1 MAGGIGGTGSSVST
15 ARTTAGSAVPLTIGR
30 QMALRTASA
39 AVGVPVLIGA
49 IWVGSPYFSVLVA
62 VGAGLGAWELT
73 KMAENVDRRPPP
85 LVTVTWAVCLVAVGY
100 ILAQGFSGD
109 RIPLPFA
116 GRSLS
121 GYKTPWV
128 FVVAAFAYVTWQVR
142 YARSRVP
149 MSDVRLAMGI
159 ALYTG
164 GLLAFGPLMRGL
176 EHGREWVLFTV
187 LVTFAADTSAF
198 FVGRAVGRIPLAPQ
212 ISPGK
217 TREGAVGG
225 LGGAVA
231 ASLMFGALL
240 DIPAPLAAQ
249 IVLGLL
255 IGVAAQAGDLAE
267 SWMKRKTEVKDSGNL
282 IPGHGGVLDRLD
294 SIVPNLPLVYI
305 FAMWVAQ

>member
-1 MAGGIGGTGSSVST
+1 MV
-15 ARTTAGSAVPLTIGR
+15 
-30 QMALRTASA
+30 LRVASA

-49 IWVGSPYFSVLVA
+49 IWVGAPYFSVLA
-62 VGAGLGAWELT
+62 AAAAALGAWELT

-85 LVTVTWAVCLVAVGY
+85 LVTVTWAVCLVAAGY
-100 ILAQGFSGD
+100 ILAQDFSGD

-121 GYKTPWV
+121 GYKTPWI
-128 FVVAAFAYVTWQVR
+128 FIVAAFAYVTWQVR

-149 MSDVRLAMGI
+149 SSDLRLAVGI

-164 GLLAFGPLMRGL
+164 GLLAFGPLLRGL
-176 EHGREWVLFTV
+176 EHGREWVLLSV

-198 FVGRAVGRIPLAPQ
+198 FVGRSVGRIPLAPQ

-217 TREGAVGG
+217 TREGAAGG
-225 LGGAVA
+225 LVGAVA
-231 ASLMFGALL
+231 ACVVLGRLFR
-240 DIPAPLAAQ
+240 IPAALPAQ
-249 IVLGLL
+249 LVLGLL
-255 IGVAAQAGDLAE
+255 IGVAAQVGDLAE
-267 SWMKRKTEVKDSGNL
+267 SWMKRKAEVKDSGNL
-282 IPGHGGVLDRLD
+282 VPGHGGILDRLD

>member
-1 MAGGIGGTGSSVST
+1 
-15 ARTTAGSAVPLTIGR
+15 
-30 QMALRTASA
+30 MALRMASA
-39 AVGVPVLIGA
+39 AVGIPVLIGA
-49 IWVGSPYFSVLVA
+49 VWVGPPYFSVLVA
-62 VGAGLGAWELT
+62 AAAALGAWELM

-85 LVTVTWAVCLVAVGY
+85 LVTVVWAVCLVAIGY
-100 ILAQGFSGD
+100 ILAQDFSGD

-121 GYKTPWV
+121 GHQTPWI
-128 FVVAAFAYVTWQVR
+128 FIVVAFAYVTWQVR

-149 MSDVRLAMGI
+149 TSDVRLAIGI

-164 GLLAFGPLMRGL
+164 GLLAFGPLLRGL
-176 EHGREWVLFTV
+176 EEGREWVLFTL
-187 LVTFAADTSAF
+187 LVTFTADTSAF
-198 FVGRAVGRIPLAPQ
+198 FVGRTLGRAPLAPA

-225 LGGAVA
+225 LAGAVA
-231 ASLMFGALL
+231 AAVLFGSLFRL
-240 DIPAPLAAQ
+240 PLSLPFQA
-249 IVLGLL
+249 VLGLL

-267 SWMKRKTEVKDSGNL
+267 SWMKRRAEVKDSGTL
-282 IPGHGGVLDRLD
+282 VPGHGGILDRLD

>member
-1 MAGGIGGTGSSVST
+1 
-15 ARTTAGSAVPLTIGR
+15 
-30 QMALRTASA
+30 MALRMASA
-39 AVGVPVLIGA
+39 AVGVPVVIGA
-49 IWVGSPYFSVLVA
+49 VWVGPPYFSVLVA
-62 VGAGLGAWELT
+62 AAAGLGAWELT

-85 LVTVTWAVCLVAVGY
+85 LVTVVWAVCLVAVGY
-100 ILAQGFSGD
+100 ILAQDFSGD
-109 RIPLPFA
+109 RMALPFA

-121 GYKTPWV
+121 GHQTPWI
-128 FVVAAFAYVTWQVR
+128 FIVAAFAYVTWQVR

-149 MSDVRLAMGI
+149 MSDARLAVGI

-164 GLLAFGPLMRGL
+164 GLLAFGPLLRGL
-176 EHGREWVLFTV
+176 EAGREWVLFTL

-198 FVGRAVGRIPLAPQ
+198 FVGRTLGRAPLAPA

-225 LGGAVA
+225 LTGAA
-231 ASLMFGALL
+231 AAGLLFGSLFRL
-240 DIPAPLAAQ
+240 PLALPLQA
-249 IVLGLL
+249 VLGIL

-267 SWMKRKTEVKDSGNL
+267 SWMKRKAEVKDSGTL
-282 IPGHGGVLDRLD
+282 VPGHGGILDRLD

>member
-1 MAGGIGGTGSSVST
+1 MP
-15 ARTTAGSAVPLTIGR
+15 RTISR
-30 QMALRTASA
+30 QMVLRVASA

-49 IWVGSPYFSVLVA
+49 IWVGAPYFSVLVA
-62 VGAGLGAWELT
+62 AAAALGAWELT

-85 LVTVTWAVCLVAVGY
+85 LVTVTWTVCLVAAGY
-100 ILAQGFSGD
+100 ILAQDFSGD

-121 GYKTPWV
+121 GYKTPWI
-128 FVVAAFAYVTWQVR
+128 FIVVAFAYVTWQVR

-149 MSDVRLAMGI
+149 SGDLRLSMGI

-164 GLLAFGPLMRGL
+164 GLLAFGPLLRGL
-176 EHGREWVLFTV
+176 EEGREWVLLSV

-198 FVGRAVGRIPLAPQ
+198 FVGRSVGRIPLAPQ

-217 TREGAVGG
+217 TREGAAGG
-225 LGGAVA
+225 LAGAVA
-231 ASLMFGALL
+231 ACVVLGRLFR
-240 DIPAPLAAQ
+240 IPAALPAQ
-249 IVLGLL
+249 LVLGLL
-255 IGVAAQAGDLAE
+255 IGAAAQAGDLVE
-267 SWMKRKTEVKDSGNL
+267 SWMKRKAEVKDSGAL
-282 IPGHGGVLDRLD
+282 IPGHGGILDRLD

>member
-85 LVTVTWAVCLVAVGY
+85 LVTVTWAVCLVAVGTSLPRALGRQNT
-100 ILAQGFSGD
+100 LATSLDGACQAT
-109 RIPLPFA
+109 RPRPL
-116 GRSLS
+116 GIRRRGLR
-121 GYKTPWV
+121 V
-128 FVVAAFAYVTWQVR
+128 CDLQVR

-231 ASLMFGALL
+231 AS
-240 DIPAPLAAQ
+240 
-249 IVLGLL
+249 
-255 IGVAAQAGDLAE
+255 
-267 SWMKRKTEVKDSGNL
+267 
-282 IPGHGGVLDRLD
+282 
-294 SIVPNLPLVYI
+294 
-305 FAMWVAQ
+305 

>member
-1 MAGGIGGTGSSVST
+1 MGGGTGGTGSWLST
-15 ARTTAGSAVPLTIGR
+15 ARTTAGSPVPLTISR

-49 IWVGSPYFSVLVA
+49 IWVGSPYFSVLA
-62 VGAGLGAWELT
+62 AAAAALGAWELT

-85 LVTVTWAVCLVAVGY
+85 LVTVTWAVCLVVAGY
-100 ILAQGFSGD
+100 ALAQGFSP
-109 RIPLPFA
+109 RVETRWLVA
-116 GRSLS
+116 
-121 GYKTPWV
+121 T
-128 FVVAAFAYVTWQVR
+128 AAFAYVTWQVR

-149 MSDVRLAMGI
+149 RSDVRLAFGI

-164 GLLAFGPLMRGL
+164 GLLAFGPLLRGL
-176 EHGREWVLFTV
+176 EHGREWVLLTV

-225 LGGAVA
+225 LAGAVA
-231 ASLMFGALL
+231 ASLLFGRLFR
-240 DIPAPLAAQ
+240 IPAAIPAQ

-267 SWMKRKTEVKDSGNL
+267 SWMKRKAEVKDSGTL
-282 IPGHGGVLDRLD
+282 VPGHGGVLDRLD

>member
-1 MAGGIGGTGSSVST
+1 M
-15 ARTTAGSAVPLTIGR
+15 PLTIGR
-30 QMALRTASA
+30 QMALRMASA
-39 AVGVPVLIGA
+39 AVGVPVLLGA
-49 IWVGSPYFSVLVA
+49 IWIGPPYFSVLA
-62 VGAGLGAWELT
+62 AAAAALGAWELT

-85 LVTVTWAVCLVAVGY
+85 LVTITWAVCLVAAGY
-100 ILAQGFSGD
+100 ILAQDFSGD

-128 FVVAAFAYVTWQVR
+128 FIVAAFAYVTWQVR

-149 MSDVRLAMGI
+149 MRDARLALGI

-164 GLLAFGPLMRGL
+164 GLLAFGPLLRGL
-176 EHGREWVLFTV
+176 DQGRDWVLFSL
-187 LVTFAADTSAF
+187 LVTFSADTAAF
-198 FVGRAVGRIPLAPQ
+198 FVGRMVGRVPLAPA

-225 LGGAVA
+225 LAGAVA
-231 ASLMFGALL
+231 AAVLFGGLFRIPIGLL
-240 DIPAPLAAQ
+240 LQ
-249 IVLGLL
+249 VVLGLL
-255 IGVAAQAGDLAE
+255 MGVAAQAGDLAE
-267 SWMKRKTEVKDSGNL
+267 SWMKRKAEVKDSGNL

-305 FAMWVAQ
+305 FAMWVA

>member
-1 MAGGIGGTGSSVST
+1 
-15 ARTTAGSAVPLTIGR
+15 
-30 QMALRTASA
+30 MALRTASA

-49 IWVGSPYFSVLVA
+49 VWIGSPYFAVLVA
-62 VGAGLGAWELT
+62 AAAALGAWELT

-85 LVTVTWAVCLVAVGY
+85 LVTVVWAVCLVGVGY
-100 ILAQGFSGD
+100 ILAQDFSGD

-116 GRSLS
+116 GRTLS

-128 FVVAAFAYVTWQVR
+128 FVVAAFGYVTWQVR
-142 YARSRVP
+142 YARSRVS

-164 GLLAFGPLMRGL
+164 GLLAFGPLLRGL
-176 EHGREWVLFTV
+176 DEGREWVLLSF
-187 LVTFAADTSAF
+187 LVTFSADTSAF
-198 FVGRAVGRIPLAPQ
+198 FVGRLVGRVPLASA

-225 LGGAVA
+225 LLGAA
-231 ASLMFGALL
+231 AAGMLFSSLFRISISLPVQM
-240 DIPAPLAAQ
+240 I
-249 IVLGLL
+249 LGLL
-255 IGVAAQAGDLAE
+255 MGAVAQAGDLAE
-267 SWMKRKTEVKDSGNL
+267 SWMKRKTDVKDSGIL

>member
-1 MAGGIGGTGSSVST
+1 
-15 ARTTAGSAVPLTIGR
+15 
-30 QMALRTASA
+30 MALRMASA

-49 IWVGSPYFSVLVA
+49 VWVGPPYFFVLVA
-62 VGAGLGAWELT
+62 AAAGLGAWELT

-85 LVTVTWAVCLVAVGY
+85 LVTVVWAVCLVVVGY
-100 ILAQGFSGD
+100 ILAQDFSGD
-109 RIPLPFA
+109 RIRLPFA

-121 GYKTPWV
+121 GHQTPWI
-128 FVVAAFAYVTWQVR
+128 FIVAAFAYVTWQVR

-149 MSDVRLAMGI
+149 MSDARLAVGI

-164 GLLAFGPLMRGL
+164 GLLAFGPLLRGL
-176 EHGREWVLFTV
+176 EEGREWVLFTL

-198 FVGRAVGRIPLAPQ
+198 FVGRTLGRVPLAPA

-225 LGGAVA
+225 LAGAA
-231 ASLMFGALL
+231 AAGLLFGSLLR
-240 DIPAPLAAQ
+240 IPLALPFQA
-249 IVLGLL
+249 VLGLL

-267 SWMKRKTEVKDSGNL
+267 SWMKRKAEVKDSGTL
-282 IPGHGGVLDRLD
+282 VPGHGGILDRLD

>member
-1 MAGGIGGTGSSVST
+1 
-15 ARTTAGSAVPLTIGR
+15 
-30 QMALRTASA
+30 MALRLASA
-39 AVGVPVLIGA
+39 AVGVPVLVGA

-62 VGAGLGAWELT
+62 AAAALGAWELT

-85 LVTVTWAVCLVAVGY
+85 LVTIIWAVCLVAAGY
-100 ILAQGFSGD
+100 VLAQDFSGE

-121 GYKTPWV
+121 GHKTPWV
-128 FVVAAFAYVTWQVR
+128 FIVVAFGYVTWQVR

-149 MSDVRLAMGI
+149 MSDVRLALAI

-164 GLLAFGPLMRGL
+164 GLLAFGPLLRGL
-176 EHGREWVLFTV
+176 DQGREWVLFSL
-187 LVTFAADTSAF
+187 LVTFSADTAAF
-198 FVGRAVGRIPLAPQ
+198 FVGRALGRMPLAPA

-225 LGGAVA
+225 LAGAGA
-231 ASLMFGALL
+231 ASMLFGSLFRLPIALPFQAL
-240 DIPAPLAAQ
+240 
-249 IVLGLL
+249 LGLL
-255 IGVAAQAGDLAE
+255 MGAAAQAGDLAE